1 MSEPHCHTCKAP
13 IAGYNSVH
21 FGSPESGYRHL
32 CSRCYNAEMAALGEY
47 DFEHVQFE
55 PIELADVDGVVHRF
69 DFRLRLLGDERVSLE
84 AFEILE
90 GTSEGYQFQVIDE
103 AGSDPFAVLAR
114 LVERMRRAL
123 GQRHLEMRERF
134 GLAIKDFMVRGRI
147 DCDIEADDRLPLLV
161 IDGKEIPWDQFG
173 RMIMSFEGWQFKLEI
188 RDRSEE
194 V

>member
-1 MSEPHCHTCKAP
+1 MSDAHCHTCQAP
-13 IAGYNSVH
+13 ITGYNSVH
-21 FGSPESGYRHL
+21 IGSAESGYRHL
-32 CSRCYNAEMAALGEY
+32 CSRCYNAEVAALGEY

-55 PIELADVDGVVHRF
+55 PIELADADGVKHRF

-90 GTSEGYQFQVIDE
+90 GAREGYQFQVLDE
-103 AGSDPFAVLAR
+103 AGTDPFAVLAR

-123 GQRHLEMRERF
+123 AQRHLEMEERF
-134 GLAIKDFMVRGRI
+134 GLFIKDFLVRGRI
-147 DCDIEADDRLPLLV
+147 DCDLEADDRLPLLV
-161 IDGKEIPWDQFG
+161 IDGKEIPWEQFG
-173 RMIMSFEGWQFKLEI
+173 RMLMSFEGWQFKLEI